1 MLRLNFGRCSAFDAP
16 LSPPPLRRSL
26 SAMPPAR
33 PTSAAPPAIAG
44 PLAFSMT
51 LDMPDACAGFG
62 VLRFR
67 EREAP
72 PLDREPAE
80 RERLAVLFA
89 FEPFELERRALPF
102 EL

>member
-1 MLRLNFGRCSAFDAP
+1 
-16 LSPPPLRRSL
+16 
-26 SAMPPAR
+26 
-33 PTSAAPPAIAG
+33 
-44 PLAFSMT
+44 MT

-102 EL
+102 ELDERAFEVLVWATCPSSVGILPLGERVPGQPGPNQPGSRRD